1 MESIFTLVDS
11 GGALRI
17 AILKCSFLPRRIRTA
32 PSRCEHQP
40 AAFPSFAAVV
50 NCGRLEVSLCV
61 APRTQKWSNHAMERT
76 ATRRTTS
83 FSMTFTT
90 SPAAERAPA
99 RSSSACSR
107 HRRIRQIMHM
117 SENLTLIGLAL
128 LLLFI
133 GAEALVRGSASLA
146 LRAGLSPLM
155 VGLTIVAFGTSS
167 PELFASVKAA
177 LSHQGDI
184 AVGNVV
190 GSNSFNIGVI
200 LGLAALVCPIPV
212 HSRVIKIDAPI
223 ALAVALLLP
232 FLLLNHTVGRV
243 EGLLLVGGIVVY
255 TSMNI
260 VLARRQARTGA
271 EDSTGAPVPGV
282 SRHWGMDLASIVAGL
297 GLLVFGSSLLVDN
310 SVALAKA
317 FGVSEAVIALTIV
330 AAGTSVPELAT
341 SCVAAVRKQPD
352 IAVGNVV
359 GSNVFNILGIL
370 GVASVVSPLRA
381 PGVSTL
387 DYVVII
393 GFTLLLIPLLYT
405 GRVLHRVEGV
415 ALLAL
420 YGVYIFV
427 LWPK

>member
-1 MESIFTLVDS
+1 MDMLEY
-11 GGALRI
+11 
-17 AILKCSFLPRRIRTA
+17 LP
-32 PSRCEHQP
+32 
-40 AAFPSFAAVV
+40 
-50 NCGRLEVSLCV
+50 
-61 APRTQKWSNHAMERT
+61 
-76 ATRRTTS
+76 
-83 FSMTFTT
+83 
-90 SPAAERAPA
+90 
-99 RSSSACSR
+99 
-107 HRRIRQIMHM
+107 
-117 SENLTLIGLAL
+117 LIGLAL

-177 LSHQGDI
+177 LSQQGDI
-184 AVGNVV
+184 AVGNAV

-212 HSRVIKIDAPI
+212 HSQVIKIDAPI
-223 ALAVALLLP
+223 ALVVALLLP
-232 FLLLNHTVGRV
+232 LLLLNRTVGRV
-243 EGLLLVGGIVVY
+243 EGLLLVGGIVAY

-271 EDSTGAPVPGV
+271 EEPTGTPAPGV
-282 SRHWGMDLASIVAGL
+282 SRYWGMDITAIVVGL
-297 GLLVFGSSLLVDN
+297 GLLVLGASLLVDN

-330 AAGTSVPELAT
+330 AAGTSMPELAT
-341 SCVAAVRKQPD
+341 CIVAAVRKQPD

-359 GSNVFNILGIL
+359 GSNVFNIPGIL
-370 GVASVVSPLRA
+370 GVASIVSPLRA

-387 DYVVII
+387 DYVVMIC
-393 GFTLLLIPLLYT
+393 FTLLLIPLLYT
-405 GRVLHRVEGV
+405 GRVLHRVEGG

-420 YGVYIFV
+420 YGVYLFV